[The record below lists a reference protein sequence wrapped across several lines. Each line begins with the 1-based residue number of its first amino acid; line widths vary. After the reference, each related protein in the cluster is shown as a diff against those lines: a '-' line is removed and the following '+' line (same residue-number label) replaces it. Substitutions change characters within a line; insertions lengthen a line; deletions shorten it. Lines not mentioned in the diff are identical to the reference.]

1 MAAVIR
7 ADATATT
14 ASVRADGRDAVEG
27 MGGKLLNDLMIDA
40 DETKLMVDGDGPS
53 VVDFMACSGVRL
65 FLVAGKTGASSP
77 RA

>member
-40 DETKLMVDGDGPS
+40 DEKG
-53 VVDFMACSGVRL
+53 
-65 FLVAGKTGASSP
+65 
-77 RA
+77 